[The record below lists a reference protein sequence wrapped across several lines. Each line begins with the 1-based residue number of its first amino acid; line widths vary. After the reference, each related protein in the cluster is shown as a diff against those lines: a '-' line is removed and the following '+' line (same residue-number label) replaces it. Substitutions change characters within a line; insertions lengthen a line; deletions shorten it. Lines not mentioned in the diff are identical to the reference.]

1 MEKPD
6 LYICHTAYHLLIALV
21 RAVRAGGGQAVWL
34 SEQIPGAA
42 ALAASGRLSGPFAE
56 RCRRAAGALAQPPRL

>member
-6 LYICHTAYHLLIALV
+6 LYICHTVYHLLIALV

-42 ALAASGRLSGPFAE
+42 ALAASGRLSHTAW
-56 RCRRAAGALAQPPRL
+56 PPPARPARTSAISRG